1 MAEQTSKNLRRSSAL
16 IFALLA
22 AAAGWLLAANEGA
35 LFSDESGRAW
45 RSVRG
50 LAGSPQLVSIESLP
64 IAEGAECQW
73 VPASA
78 GAGLVAVSQAGAVG
92 ESRGAGMASPAEAA
106 KREPVRRIHDP
117 YPSFSSVAIDLKNDE
132 VVLTDENLFQV
143 LVYDRRTNTP
153 PTAGFSEPKRMLG
166 GVNTKIEF
174 QCGVYVD
181 QETGDIYAV
190 NNDTVDTLVIFS
202 REQRGNVAPAAELH
216 TPHGTFGIAVSESRQ
231 EIFMTVQHTNSMV
244 VWNKEARNQDH
255 PIRLLQGN
263 ATQLADPHGIAVDT
277 KRGLIFVT
285 NHGSSRELRA
295 GNGNQGRRAEVPNW
309 PSGRQVA
316 GTGQMVPSSIT
327 VYAIDAQGDTAPLRI
342 IAGPKTHMNWPTGLA
357 MNDET
362 GELFVANDMHDEILV
377 FPFDAKGDVAPKRV
391 LRGPKTGLKN
401 PTGIN
406 LDLKNGELWV
416 ANFGNHTATAY
427 PLDAEGDTPPLR
439 QIRSGPVDEP
449 ALMIGNPGSVA
460 YDSTR
465 EQILVPN

>member
-1 MAEQTSKNLRRSSAL
+1 MAEQTSRNLRRRPVL

-22 AAAGWLLAANEGA
+22 AAAGWLLTANEGV
-35 LFSDESGRAW
+35 LLSDDSGHAG
-45 RSVRG
+45 SVRRP
-50 LAGSPQLVSIESLP
+50 AGSPQLVSIEPLP
-64 IAEGAECQW
+64 IPEGAECQW
-73 VPASA
+73 IPASA
-78 GAGLVAVSQAGAVG
+78 GAALSPVSQGG
-92 ESRGAGMASPAEAA
+92 PTGASPAEAA
-106 KREPVRRIHDP
+106 KRQPVRRIHDP

-166 GVNTKIEF
+166 GTNTKIEF

-181 QETGDIYAV
+181 PETGDIYAV

-216 TPHGTFGIAVSESRQ
+216 TPHGTFGIAVSEARR

-244 VWNKEARNQDH
+244 VWNKSARNQDH

-285 NHGSSRELRA
+285 NHGSSRELR
-295 GNGNQGRRAEVPNW
+295 GGENPGRRAAVPNW
-309 PSGRQVA
+309 PTGRQVA
-316 GTGQMVPSSIT
+316 GSGRMVPSSIT
-327 VYAIDAQGDTAPLRI
+327 VYTIDVQGDTAPLRVI
-342 IAGPKTHMNWPTGLA
+342 TGPRTRMNWPTGLA
-357 MNDET
+357 MNEET
-362 GELFVANDMHDEILV
+362 GELFVANDMHDEVLV
-377 FPFDAKGDVAPKRV
+377 FPYDAQGDAAPKRV

-401 PTGIN
+401 PTGLN
-406 LDLKNGELWV
+406 LDLKNRELWV

-439 QIRSGPVDEP
+439 QIRSGPADEP

-460 YDSTR
+460 YDSNR